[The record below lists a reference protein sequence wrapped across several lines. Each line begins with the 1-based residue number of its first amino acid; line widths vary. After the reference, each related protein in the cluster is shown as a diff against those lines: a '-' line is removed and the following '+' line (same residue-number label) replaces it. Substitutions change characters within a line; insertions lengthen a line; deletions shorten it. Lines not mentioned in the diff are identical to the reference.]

1 MPRQFAFVTVS
12 NPTEPASSEYRRLT
26 HSHAMRQV
34 HAKKRRLRT
43 QRYQGEMVDANTRE
57 GEKLGVLELQVSS
70 PPELM
75 PANSKD
81 PFSSLARP
89 LSSEEYFLLNHCR
102 SIDSHACC
110 YPGLTPQ
117 PREEY
122 SPGAVHTLVLPAFRR
137 LIRSQ
142 TFRSSSHTPSGTAAC
157 STTRETTRRRCCENG
172 SASPSLM
179 TH

>member
-1 MPRQFAFVTVS
+1 MPCQFAFVTVS
-12 NPTEPASSEYRRLT
+12 NPTEPVSSEYRRLA

-43 QRYQGEMVDANTRE
+43 QRYQGEIVDANTRE
-57 GEKLGVLELQVSS
+57 GEKLKVLELQVSS
-70 PPELM
+70 PPGLM

-102 SIDSHACC
+102 FIDSHACY

-117 PREEY
+117 PREGY
-122 SPGAVHTLVLPAFRR
+122 SPGAVHTLVPPAFRY

-142 TFRSSSHTPSGTAAC
+142 TFTSSSHTPSGTAAC
-157 STTRETTRRRCCENG
+157 STTQVTTKRRCYENG
-172 SASPSLM
+172 SASLSPT